1 MRTAIITQ
9 LETIPALEAVY
20 QPDIAAIGCDTPYAV
35 VKMTGED
42 PVFDNRKGTI
52 WGFDVLI
59 YADPDS
65 YVALDTLVASV
76 KLALHDVLLTSAA
89 DGDKFTPV
97 YTNTLADYYD
107 PDLKL
112 FMKSVSFIYGLSR
125 F

>member
-1 MRTAIITQ
+1 MRKAIIVQ
-9 LETIPALEAVY
+9 LDTIAGLDDVY
-20 QPDIAAIGCDTPYAV
+20 QPDIAEIGCNTPYAV

-42 PVFDNRKGTI
+42 SVFDNRKGSLL
-52 WGFDVLI
+52 GFDVLI
-59 YADPDS
+59 YGKPDNF
-65 YVALDTLVASV
+65 VAIDTLEASV
-76 KLALHDVLLTSAA
+76 RLALHNVLLTAD

-125 F
+125 Y

>member
-1 MRTAIITQ
+1 MRQAIITQ
-9 LETIPALEAVY
+9 LDTIAGLDVY
-20 QPDIAAIGCDTPYAV
+20 QPDIAAIGCDTPYVV

-42 PVFDNRKGTI
+42 PVFDNRKGSL

-59 YADPDS
+59 YNAPNS
-65 YVALDTLVASV
+65 FVAIDTLVASV
-76 KLALHDVLLTSAA
+76 KLKLHNVLLTGA
-89 DGDKFTPV
+89 DGDKFTPI

>member
-1 MRTAIITQ
+1 MRKAIITQ

-42 PVFDNRKGTI
+42 PVFDNRKGSL

-59 YADPDS
+59 YADPNTYED
-65 YVALDTLVASV
+65 LDTLVASV
-76 KLALHDVLLTSAA
+76 KLALHDVLLTAD